1 MVLGDL
7 MRELHNE
14 IVPKLSTAMVKLG
27 LNENQWLNSL
37 GSSTDKTHGDITL
50 PCHTLSKILRKS
62 PNDIAIAIANN
73 LDSELSDIAEINIV
87 NGFLNFKAQNSWISK
102 KISSMNSDPRLGVEL
117 ENRKTIVIDYSSP
130 NIAKRMHVGHLR
142 STVIGDALSRIFS
155 FKGHNVVGENHIGDW
170 GTPFGMLIEHFI
182 ECDNNN
188 VGEIDL
194 STFYKEAR
202 YKFENIDDFALRS
215 RQRVVKL
222 QSRDAETIDL
232 WQKLVDFSLV
242 NFNSVYQMLGV
253 LLNDDNLAGESIY
266 EDLLPEVVKRLE
278 SQGLIVESEGALV
291 VFPDGWYNR
300 ENEPLPLIIRKGD
313 GGYNYATTDLACII
327 NRVETI
333 ECNEML
339 YVVGAEQ
346 SQHFS
351 MVFQVAKDAKF
362 MDEKIKAVHVSFG
375 LVMGSDGK
383 KLASREGKA
392 ITLEEL
398 LEESVNRAEKLI
410 LEKNSSMSDSDRKKV
425 SKMIGI
431 GAIKYA
437 DLSIDRNKNYVFDWD
452 KMLSFDGNTA
462 PYLQYAHARICSIF
476 RKSSI
481 PRESTFNSEILVV
494 NDFEKSLSKSII
506 GFSESIDETINSYSP
521 HRLAVYL
528 HHLAQDF
535 ASFYENCPVLV
546 SNDEAKMN
554 SRLALCNL
562 TARTLKTGLGLLGIE
577 TPENM

>member
-1 MVLGDL
+1 

-27 LNENQWLNSL
+27 LNDNQWLSSL

-62 PNDIAIAIANN
+62 PNDIAIEIANN
-73 LDSELSDIAEINIV
+73 LDSELSEIVEINIV
-87 NGFLNFKAQNSWISK
+87 NGFLNFKAKNSWISK

-188 VGEIDL
+188 VGEIEL

-278 SQGLIVESEGALV
+278 SQNLIVESEGALV

-327 NRVETI
+327 NRVESI

-392 ITLEEL
+392 ITLKEL

-410 LEKNSSMSDSDRKKV
+410 LEKNSSMSDSDRKKI

-481 PRESTFNSEILVV
+481 SRESTFNSEILVV
-494 NDFEKSLSKSII
+494 NDFEKSLSKSLI

-546 SNDEAKMN
+546 SNDETQMN

>member
-1 MVLGDL
+1 

-87 NGFLNFKAQNSWISK
+87 NGFLNFKAKNSWISK

-278 SQGLIVESEGALV
+278 SQDLSVESEGALV

-327 NRVETI
+327 NRVESI

-351 MVFQVAKDAKF
+351 MVFQVANDAKF

-452 KMLSFDGNTA
+452 KMLSFEGNTA

-481 PRESTFNSEILVV
+481 SRESTFNSEILVV

>member
-1 MVLGDL
+1 

-14 IVPKLSTAMVKLG
+14 IVPKLSTAMVELG
-27 LNENQWLNSL
+27 LNENQWLNLL

-73 LDSELSDIAEINIV
+73 LDSELSEIAEINIV

-278 SQGLIVESEGALV
+278 SQDLIVESEGALV

-327 NRVETI
+327 NRVESI

-410 LEKNSSMSDSDRKKV
+410 LEKNSSMSESDRKKV

-535 ASFYENCPVLV
+535 ASFYENCPVLI
-546 SNDEAKMN
+546 SNDEAKKN

>member
-27 LNENQWLNSL
+27 LNDNQWLSSL

-62 PNDIAIAIANN
+62 PNDIAIDIANN
-73 LDSELSDIAEINIV
+73 LDSELSEIVEINIV
-87 NGFLNFKAQNSWISK
+87 NGFLNFKAKNSWISK

-182 ECDNNN
+182 ECDNSN
-188 VGEIDL
+188 VGEIEL

-278 SQGLIVESEGALV
+278 SQNLIVESEGALV

-327 NRVETI
+327 NRVESI

-392 ITLEEL
+392 ITLKEL

-481 PRESTFNSEILVV
+481 SRESTFNSEILVV
-494 NDFEKSLSKSII
+494 NDFEKSLSKSLI

-546 SNDEAKMN
+546 SNDETQMN

>member
-1 MVLGDL
+1 

-14 IVPKLSTAMVKLG
+14 IVPKLSTAMAKLG
-27 LNENQWLNSL
+27 LNDNQWLSSL

-62 PNDIAIAIANN
+62 PNDIAIEIANN
-73 LDSELSDIAEINIV
+73 LDSELSEIVDINIV
-87 NGFLNFKAQNSWISK
+87 NGFLNFKAKNSWISK

-182 ECDNNN
+182 ECDNSN
-188 VGEIDL
+188 VGEIEL

-278 SQGLIVESEGALV
+278 SQNLIVESEGALV

-327 NRVETI
+327 NRVESI

-392 ITLEEL
+392 ITLKEL

-481 PRESTFNSEILVV
+481 SRESTFNSEILVV
-494 NDFEKSLSKSII
+494 NDFEKSLSKSLI

-546 SNDEAKMN
+546 SNDETQMN

>member
-1 MVLGDL
+1 

-73 LDSELSDIAEINIV
+73 LDSELSEIAEINIV

-278 SQGLIVESEGALV
+278 SQDLIVESEGALV

-327 NRVETI
+327 NRVESI

-410 LEKNSSMSDSDRKKV
+410 LEKNSSMSESDRKKV

-481 PRESTFNSEILVV
+481 SRESTFNSEILVV

-562 TARTLKTGLGLLGIE
+562 TARILKTGLGLLGIE

>member
-14 IVPKLSTAMVKLG
+14 IVPKLSTAMVELG

-73 LDSELSDIAEINIV
+73 LDSELSEIAEINIV

-278 SQGLIVESEGALV
+278 SQDLIVESEGALV

-327 NRVETI
+327 NRVESI

-410 LEKNSSMSDSDRKKV
+410 LEKNSSMSESDRKKV

>member
-1 MVLGDL
+1 

-14 IVPKLSTAMVKLG
+14 IVPKLSTAMAKLG
-27 LNENQWLNSL
+27 LNDNQWLSSL

-73 LDSELSDIAEINIV
+73 LDSELSEIAEINIV

-278 SQGLIVESEGALV
+278 SQDLIVESEGALV

-327 NRVETI
+327 NRVESI

-410 LEKNSSMSDSDRKKV
+410 LEKNSSMSESDRKTV

>member
-1 MVLGDL
+1 

-73 LDSELSDIAEINIV
+73 LDSELSEIAEINIV

-327 NRVETI
+327 NRVESI

-410 LEKNSSMSDSDRKKV
+410 LEKNSSMSESDRKKV

>member
-1 MVLGDL
+1 

-37 GSSTDKTHGDITL
+37 GSSTDRTHGDITL

-73 LDSELSDIAEINIV
+73 LDSELSEIAEINIV

-102 KISSMNSDPRLGVEL
+102 KISSMNSDPRLGVDL
-117 ENRKTIVIDYSSP
+117 ENGKTIVIDYSSP

-142 STVIGDALSRIFS
+142 STVIGDALSRILS

-232 WQKLVDFSLV
+232 WKKLVDFSLV

-278 SQGLIVESEGALV
+278 SQDLIVESEGALV

-327 NRVETI
+327 NRVESI

-351 MVFQVAKDAKF
+351 MIFQVAKDAKF

-481 PRESTFNSEILVV
+481 SRESTFNSEILVV
-494 NDFEKSLSKSII
+494 NDFEKSLSKSLI

>member
-1 MVLGDL
+1 

-14 IVPKLSTAMVKLG
+14 IVPKLSTAMVELG

-62 PNDIAIAIANN
+62 PNDIAIVIANN
-73 LDSELSDIAEINIV
+73 LDSELSEIAEINIV
-87 NGFLNFKAQNSWISK
+87 NGFLNFKAKNSWISK

-278 SQGLIVESEGALV
+278 SQDLIVESEGALV

-327 NRVETI
+327 NRVESI

-362 MDEKIKAVHVSFG
+362 MDEKTKAVHVSFG

-481 PRESTFNSEILVV
+481 SRESTFNSEILVV

-535 ASFYENCPVLV
+535 ASFYENCPVLI

>member
-1 MVLGDL
+1 

-14 IVPKLSTAMVKLG
+14 IVPKLSTAMVELG

-73 LDSELSDIAEINIV
+73 LDSELSEIAEINIV
-87 NGFLNFKAQNSWISK
+87 NGFLNFKAKNSWISK

-242 NFNSVYQMLGV
+242 NFNSGYQLLGV

-278 SQGLIVESEGALV
+278 SQDLIVESEGALV

-327 NRVETI
+327 NRVESI

-362 MDEKIKAVHVSFG
+362 MDEKTKAVHVSFG

-481 PRESTFNSEILVV
+481 SRESTFNSEILVV

-535 ASFYENCPVLV
+535 ASFYENCPVLI

>member
-1 MVLGDL
+1 

-73 LDSELSDIAEINIV
+73 LDSELSEIAEINIV
-87 NGFLNFKAQNSWISK
+87 NGFLNFKAKNSWISK

-278 SQGLIVESEGALV
+278 SQDLIVESEGALV

-327 NRVETI
+327 NRVESI

-351 MVFQVAKDAKF
+351 MVFQVANDAKF

-452 KMLSFDGNTA
+452 KMLSFEGNTA

-481 PRESTFNSEILVV
+481 SRESTFNSEILVV